1 MRQSGLFGLS
11 DHMKRLSADGDPLEV
26 WVRVVDFEAFR
37 PTLVTALD
45 YSDGAK
51 SGRPPYDPVVMH
63 KVLLL
68 PRRTTCPTSAWN
80 G

>member
-26 WVRVVDFEAFR
+26 LARVVDFEAFR
-37 PTLVTALD
+37 PTLIGVLV

-51 SGRPPYDPVVMH
+51 GTAIHIAVKTVGIAFPPTAE
-63 KVLLL
+63 
-68 PRRTTCPTSAWN
+68 R
-80 G
+80 